1 MLSTLPR
8 RLAHATTRLASP
20 PSPSSSTCTSSSTHG
35 PLNRVAW
42 TYLPQQLPYNL
53 GLLLQEHIVQMR
65 LDAKRQLTQISD
77 SSNSSSPSS
86 DPAALDRLRTVAD
99 TDVLLLLQHTPVYTA
114 GRREKDPLVAQQEAE
129 RLGKLGA
136 DYVSTMR
143 GGQTTYHGPG
153 QLVGY
158 SLMDLGAAGLTTRC
172 YVHHL
177 ETFLE
182 NLTRQLGV
190 KPFPIEHTGVFTSP
204 TSKIGSIGIHIR
216 RRISLHGFS
225 INVEQQTRQ
234 WFDAIVACG
243 LEDVRSTSVEA
254 IRQQGGEQLLPSLLP
269 SRADIRVQDAVS
281 IAVSEFGKQYGR
293 KMVELQKGDEF
304 QDLRDMIAAGVGGS
318 LGPLE
323 PK

>member
-1 MLSTLPR
+1 MSTQCSG
-8 RLAHATTRLASP
+8 AN
-20 PSPSSSTCTSSSTHG
+20 SSTSSNTSQ
-35 PLNRVAW
+35 NRVVW

-65 LDAKRQLTQISD
+65 LDAKKQISANTTTTTD
-77 SSNSSSPSS
+77 KE
-86 DPAALDRLRTVAD
+86 RLQRLQTIAN
-99 TDVLLLLQHTPVYTA
+99 TDVLLLLQHTPVFTA
-114 GRREKDPLVAQQEAE
+114 GRRERDPLVAQQERD
-129 RLGKLGA
+129 RLAQLGA

-177 ETFLE
+177 ETFLK
-182 NLTRQLGV
+182 NLTTSLGV
-190 KPFPIEHTGVFTSP
+190 KPFPLEHTGVFTSP

-225 INVEQQTRQ
+225 INIEHETRK

-243 LEDVRSTSVEA
+243 LQDVKSTSVEA
-254 IRQQGGEQLLPSLLP
+254 VRNSNGPERLTSRDQGVC
-269 SRADIRVQDAVS
+269 ADVTDLHPKVQDAVPL
-281 IAVSEFGKQYGR
+281 AVTEFGRQYDR
-293 KMVELQKGDEF
+293 EMVELRNRQDEF
-304 QDLRDMIAAGVGGS
+304 KDLARMIDQGIKGQLS
-318 LGPLE
+318 PLE
-323 PK
+323 A